1 MTKSRKIW
9 LDVVRATAILCVV
22 LCHSVEA
29 FYHPVL
35 LGQLQVS
42 FPLWNIENLLFTIGR
57 IGVPLFLATTGAL
70 MLPRDYPDV
79 SAFYKK
85 SLLPLFLTTE
95 IWIFCNYIFYCLVE
109 HKTFDI
115 SRLILE
121 MLFLKASS
129 LSHMWY
135 MPVILGCYVALPFI
149 SRLLQASTNLRQYSL
164 LYILGIIIFFII
176 PTANVFFKEAIT
188 VIPVFRS
195 QLDTGLWGS
204 YYSFYIITGYLIS
217 KHQMLDRF
225 KSQSLLFGIILAFVL
240 NSTGQYYLYSHHY
253 YQSAFLYWYSDFA
266 IFLIGIFTFEL
277 LRRRYHNKA
286 IIKFAPV
293 IEYISRC
300 SFGIYIIHKPILVV
314 LQKYFNHFTT
324 ASVHIQMPA
333 LFFASLFGSLI
344 LLYPFKSVWKKAGV
358 LLFHIK

>member
-1 MTKSRKIW
+1 MLHCTP
-9 LDVVRATAILCVV
+9 
-22 LCHSVEA
+22 
-29 FYHPVL
+29 F
-35 LGQLQVS
+35 S
-42 FPLWNIENLLFTIGR
+42 FPVIADIHKPPAVFTAVCSWNHHL
-57 IGVPLFLATTGAL
+57 
-70 MLPRDYPDV
+70 
-79 SAFYKK
+79 
-85 SLLPLFLTTE
+85 
-95 IWIFCNYIFYCLVE
+95 
-109 HKTFDI
+109 
-115 SRLILE
+115 
-121 MLFLKASS
+121 
-129 LSHMWY
+129 
-135 MPVILGCYVALPFI
+135 
-149 SRLLQASTNLRQYSL
+149 
-164 LYILGIIIFFII
+164 FII

-314 LQKYFNHFTT
+314 LQKYFNHLRPHLYISRCQHYFCQ
-324 ASVHIQMPA
+324 SVRQPDSA
-333 LFFASLFGSLI
+333 LSI
-344 LLYPFKSVWKKAGV
+344 
-358 LLFHIK
+358 

>member
-42 FPLWNIENLLFTIGR
+42 FPLWNIENLLFTVGR

-95 IWIFCNYIFYCLVE
+95 IWIFCNYIFYCLIE
-109 HKTFDI
+109 HKAFDV

-121 MLFLKASS
+121 MLFLKVSS

-164 LYILGIIIFFII
+164 LYILGIVIFFMI

-188 VIPVFRS
+188 VMPGLSPQF
-195 QLDTGLWGS
+195 DTGLWGS
-204 YYSFYIITGYLIS
+204 CYSFYIITGYLIS
-217 KHQMLDRF
+217 KHQLLDRF

-253 YQSAFLYWYSDFA
+253 YQSTWLYWYTDFA

-277 LRRRYHNKA
+277 LRRRYHHKT

-300 SFGIYIIHKPILVV
+300 SFGVYIIHKPILVV
-314 LQKYFNHFTT
+314 LQKCFNHFTT
-324 ASVHIQMPA
+324 APVRIQMPA
-333 LFFASLFGSLI
+333 LFFASLFSSLI
-344 LLYPFKSVWKKAGV
+344 LLYPFKSVWKKAGS

>member
-1 MTKSRKIW
+1 MSKSRKPW

-29 FYHPVL
+29 FYRPVL
-35 LGQLQVS
+35 LGQLQIS
-42 FPLWNIENLLFTIGR
+42 FPLWNIENLLFTVGR

-70 MLPRDYPDV
+70 MLPRNYPDV

-95 IWIFCNYIFYCLVE
+95 IWIFFNYIFYCLVE

-164 LYILGIIIFFII
+164 LYVLGIVIFFMV

-188 VIPVFRS
+188 VIPGLS
-195 QLDTGLWGS
+195 PQLDTGLWGS
-204 YYSFYIITGYLIS
+204 CYSFYIITGYLIS
-217 KHQMLDRF
+217 KHQLLERF
-225 KSQSLLFGIILAFVL
+225 KSQSLLFGILLAFVL
-240 NSTGQYYLYSHHY
+240 NSIGQYYLYSHQY
-253 YQSAFLYWYSDFA
+253 YQSTWLYWYTDFA

-277 LRRRYHNKA
+277 LRRRYHHRTSN
-286 IIKFAPV
+286 KFALV
-293 IEYISRC
+293 IEYVSRC
-300 SFGIYIIHKPILVV
+300 SFGVYIIHKPILVV
-314 LQKYFNHFTT
+314 LQKCFNHFTT
-324 ASVHIQMPA
+324 APVHIQMPA
-333 LFFASLFGSLI
+333 LFFASLFSSLI
-344 LLYPFKSVWKKAGV
+344 LLYPFKSVWKKAGS